1 MNWLKTIIK
10 NIKMEIGYRKRLKKA
25 KQEDPFIYK

>member
-10 NIKMEIGYRKRLKKA
+10 NNKREIAYRKRLKKA
-25 KQEDPFIYK
+25 RQEDPFIYK